1 MCSGAV
7 FSPETSFIFCS
18 LPCFFNIFPL
28 STLNKQCKIVH
39 KSPPSFAP
47 PMLHSMISLLLLTLK
62 SSFSPHVFIICL
74 AAFLQPRV
82 VSSPVFLKWSSY
94 RPLEGQSW
102 ASPFLVEWGKCM
114 CLGPCSFSLGWLFSD
129 FSPCPS
135 LMRFCLMVLP
145 HHLSCCHEWMMALK
159 NNFLCSCM
167 SYLSFFFFFSNKAI
181 FYSTAEHITNI
192 FPNYISKWTIVSKW
206 IWKYWK
212 SLKRRKRW
220 DKGIIWDVYTAGGF
234 LLLRSPPDL
243 NETIT

>member
-1 MCSGAV
+1 
-7 FSPETSFIFCS
+7 
-18 LPCFFNIFPL
+18 
-28 STLNKQCKIVH
+28 
-39 KSPPSFAP
+39 
-47 PMLHSMISLLLLTLK
+47 MISLLLLTLK

-74 AAFLQPRV
+74 AAFLQPIA
-82 VSSPVFLKWSSY
+82 VSSVVLKCWSY

-102 ASPFLVEWGKCM
+102 ASPFLGEAGKWM

-129 FSPCPS
+129 FYPCPS

-145 HHLSCCHEWMMALK
+145 HHLSLLSWK
-159 NNFLCSCM
+159 NDGSQEQFPLFL
-167 SYLSFFFFFSNKAI
+167 YVILEFLFLFSNKAI
-181 FYSTAEHITNI
+181 FYFTAEHITNI

-212 SLKRRKRW
+212 SLKRRERW
-220 DKGIIWDVYTAGGF
+220 DRGIIWDVYTAGGF